1 MGVEIPSEAQ
11 VGGDWENQWI
21 TDVIHE
27 YGQKP
32 SEDTAN
38 DYIQSAEGA
47 INRLQENNVLDSEI
61 ANKYRE
67 MAEFVY
73 SRDT

>member
-1 MGVEIPSEAQ
+1 
-11 VGGDWENQWI
+11 

-47 INRLQENNVLDSEI
+47 INRLQENNVLDGEI